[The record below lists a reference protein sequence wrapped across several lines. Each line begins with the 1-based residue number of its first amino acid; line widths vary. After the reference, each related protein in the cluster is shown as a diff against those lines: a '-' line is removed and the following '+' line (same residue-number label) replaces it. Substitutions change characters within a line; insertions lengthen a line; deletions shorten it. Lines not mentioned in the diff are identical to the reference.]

1 MAVDKKIE
9 ESFININ
16 KKIEDRKQRLL
27 NSQFLLPDDINKI
40 GSDKEN
46 KWP

>member
-16 KKIEDRKQRLL
+16 KKIEDRKQKLL
-27 NSQFLLPDDINKI
+27 NSQF
-40 GSDKEN
+40 
-46 KWP
+46 